1 MKPTYP
7 IWILISDASRARL
20 YSVASEHRPLVLHKE
35 FEHAASRAR
44 ELDLVTDKPGRTN
57 QSMGSG
63 GHPGHGSR
71 SSMEPGTSAK
81 AMEHDRF
88 ARSLAEELNL
98 EFNRNSYARLLI
110 AANPEFLGLLR
121 EHLSEPVKRNL
132 AGSLNKDYTS
142 LGDKELEEHLG
153 PLLAA

>member
-1 MKPTYP
+1 MKPTFP

-20 YSVASEHRPLVLHKE
+20 YSVASEHRPMTLEKE

-44 ELDLVTDKPGRTN
+44 EHDLVTDKPGRTN

-63 GHPGHGSR
+63 GHLGHGSR

-88 ARSLAEELNL
+88 ARSLADELNT
-98 EFNRNSYARLLI
+98 EFSRNRFARLVV

-121 EHLSEPVKRNL
+121 EHLSDPVTKNL

>member
-1 MKPTYP
+1 M
-7 IWILISDASRARL
+7 
-20 YSVASEHRPLVLHKE
+20 VLEKE

-57 QSMGSG
+57 QSMSSG

-88 ARSLAEELNL
+88 ARSLADELNT
-98 EFNRNSYARLLI
+98 EFSRNSYARLVV

-121 EHLSEPVKRNL
+121 EHLSDPVKKNL